1 MYLWSEI
8 SVGAFLG
15 GFCLSSFIGLYLS
28 VKYGGL
34 NRQGMWYQARVT
46 SYVIWFLSGVGYVW
60 LYHLMPESFSYSSTM
75 LFLIA
80 PCIALA
86 PGLAALVI
94 MLCVGDV
101 VLFIFGEDTKNSKSF

>member
-1 MYLWSEI
+1 M
-8 SVGAFLG
+8 GACLG
-15 GFCLSSFIGLYLS
+15 VFCLSSFVGLYLS
-28 VKYGGL
+28 VKYCDI
-34 NRQGMWYQARVT
+34 NRQGMWHLARYS
-46 SYVIWFLSGVGYVW
+46 SYFIWLLSGSGYVW

-75 LFLIA
+75 LLVIA

-101 VLFIFGEDTKNSKSF
+101 VLFILGEDTKNSKSF